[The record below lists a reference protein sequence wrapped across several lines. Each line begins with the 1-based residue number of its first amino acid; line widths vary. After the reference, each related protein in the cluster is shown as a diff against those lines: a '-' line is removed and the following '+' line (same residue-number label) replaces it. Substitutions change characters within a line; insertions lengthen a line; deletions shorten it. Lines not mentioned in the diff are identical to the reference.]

1 MSLDATYLRDCTVST
16 AERCER
22 GDTSSKLGP
31 IAISPY
37 KPNLTPLANGQAEP
51 EVSKY
56 YFVDRQLSLCGPNS
70 IVGRSV
76 VVHKK
81 HFEMARL
88 SCSNILEFKPKQ

>member
-1 MSLDATYLRDCTVST
+1 MSLDATYLRDCTIT
-16 AERCER
+16 TPERCEM
-22 GDTSSKLGP
+22 GDTASKLGP

-37 KPNLTPLANGQAEP
+37 KPSNSQSGQLPGEP

-76 VVHKK
+76 VVHDK
-81 HFEMARL
+81 HFGSTRL
-88 SCSNILEFKPKQ
+88 SCSNILEFKPKP